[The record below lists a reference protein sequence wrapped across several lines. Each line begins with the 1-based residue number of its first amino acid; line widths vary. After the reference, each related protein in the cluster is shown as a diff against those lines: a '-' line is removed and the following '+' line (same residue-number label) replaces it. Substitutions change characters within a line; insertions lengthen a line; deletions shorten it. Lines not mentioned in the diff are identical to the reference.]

1 MGVNQRINRIAH
13 DRIFTRHLHLLE
25 YCRIDDSSL
34 PLSDLILNRFCSRIL
49 PEIGHEIET
58 LYLEGTSIERVL
70 HATNYPNLNNLG
82 LCDIDDKLAMSFFS
96 GLHVNVISMMDCL
109 EILDG
114 HFDQLR
120 ILYINLYYIR
130 ALSFNKERNE
140 NLLPNLRIF
149 SLRCDHQISLD
160 NFKES
165 VVSLLRRMINL
176 EVLDLNI
183 TVQCYEKFID
193 GDILKKDIMI
203 HMAQLYKFTFNIYST
218 INHRYQTNF
227 ALNESIEKTF
237 KYFSNNQIITCIDHF
252 QRYSRCHIYS
262 YPYQWKIYDH
272 ITNNFRDGLFTS
284 VTQVLLRDEHPFE
297 HEFFLRISKSFPFM
311 KQLTIMNW
319 EAQQI
324 KSNNDDKILSI
335 IEYPNLT
342 RLDLTFTHDDYV
354 QLFLFNMKMSLPN
367 NLHLR
372 VDYESLERVTYCFTR
387 YMTGNNSTKL
397 AALYFDPGDQIDEY
411 HIKNYFPYACIHRTF
426 RFILSK

>member
-1 MGVNQRINRIAH
+1 
-13 DRIFTRHLHLLE
+13 HLHLLE

-96 GLHVNVISMMDCL
+96 
-109 EILDG
+109 
-114 HFDQLR
+114 
-120 ILYINLYYIR
+120 
-130 ALSFNKERNE
+130 
-140 NLLPNLRIF
+140 
-149 SLRCDHQISLD
+149 
-160 NFKES
+160 ES

-284 VTQVLLRDEHPFE
+284 VTQVLLR
-297 HEFFLRISKSFPFM
+297 
-311 KQLTIMNW
+311 
-319 EAQQI
+319 
-324 KSNNDDKILSI
+324 
-335 IEYPNLT
+335 
-342 RLDLTFTHDDYV
+342 
-354 QLFLFNMKMSLPN
+354 
-367 NLHLR
+367 
-372 VDYESLERVTYCFTR
+372 
-387 YMTGNNSTKL
+387 
-397 AALYFDPGDQIDEY
+397 
-411 HIKNYFPYACIHRTF
+411 
-426 RFILSK
+426 